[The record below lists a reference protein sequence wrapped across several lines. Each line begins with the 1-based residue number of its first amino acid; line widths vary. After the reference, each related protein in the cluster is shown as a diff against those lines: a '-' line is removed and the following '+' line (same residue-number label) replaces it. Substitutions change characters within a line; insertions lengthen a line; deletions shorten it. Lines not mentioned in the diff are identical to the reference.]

1 MLCLWFRLF
10 LYSLCDNSRVDF
22 GQFSCFLTIV
32 NFSFDSTLSW
42 RNWICDIAVSVYRSQ
57 SYEII
62 ISIFTATLLYI
73 ENINIFLL
81 ITVPH
86 FQVLIFISDCM
97 LDVLQ
102 NYGHNS
108 PILLTTLNL
117 SYITLDLY
125 VVLLFLAKLRITF
138 LYTILWLLLKLYTC
152 FRNHFWYFLDNIQ
165 LHIDLWRFFF

>member
-1 MLCLWFRLF
+1 M
-10 LYSLCDNSRVDF
+10 
-22 GQFSCFLTIV
+22 
-32 NFSFDSTLSW
+32 
-42 RNWICDIAVSVYRSQ
+42 SVYRSQ

-62 ISIFTATLLYI
+62 VSIFVATLLYI
-73 ENINIFLL
+73 ENINIFLS

-117 SYITLDLY
+117 SYITLDMY
-125 VVLLFLAKLRITF
+125 VVLLFLAKLRILF
-138 LYTILWLLLKLYTC
+138 YYTIL
-152 FRNHFWYFLDNIQ
+152 
-165 LHIDLWRFFF
+165 